1 MSHNQ
6 QICWASY
13 EPFNIYHAYH
23 HVGYFQALE
32 VDKLII
38 SLCRF
43 HVFLFLSSFDSE
55 TENGCSIICQSEF
68 LRNRCKSIFAT
79 FPSKSDKQQTT
90 NEIGFVINFRYVTWL
105 IYSTFLKIEIGI
117 EQNNC
122 PKNCV
127 QFKICWEISKQDQS
141 GIGWK
146 LEFVL
151 QRS

>member
-38 SLCRF
+38 SLFSRF
-43 HVFLFLSSFDSE
+43 SVSSSFESE
-55 TENGCSIICQSEF
+55 TENGCSIICQSQF
-68 LRNRCKSIFAT
+68 LRNCCKSILAT
-79 FPSKSDKQQTT
+79 LPSKSDKQQTT
-90 NEIGFVINFRYVTWL
+90 NQFGFVINCRYVTWL

-127 QFKICWEISKQDQS
+127 QFKICWEIGKQDQS
-141 GIGWK
+141 GIELK

-151 QRS
+151 QRL